1 VYQRVEPLL
10 AVDSI
15 LKVRGFVRERD
26 ETVEMSAND
35 IWLLDLTD
43 ASKAPMTIDMRR
55 GRCTRGTLEELRGVL
70 RNHPGSSEVRLRLI
84 DGKVTTTFRL
94 ADELKVTQGQPLM
107 ADLK

>member
-1 VYQRVEPLL
+1 
-10 AVDSI
+10 
-15 LKVRGFVRERD
+15 
-26 ETVEMSAND
+26 VEMSAND

-55 GRCTRGTLEELRGVL
+55 GRCTRGPLEELRGVL
-70 RNHPGSSEVRLRLI
+70 RNHPGSSAVRLRLI

-107 ADLK
+107 ADLKALLGPSCVPRRQQ